1 MTIYLVIF
9 KPFRERNKNY
19 LEILNESCILFSA
32 FMLFGFSNLN
42 PNEVSQV
49 KFAWTFCGILFFNVG
64 VNVVKGLIDSFLKIS
79 RIIREKILKKLIERR
94 AI

>member
-9 KPFRERNKNY
+9 KPFKERNKNY
-19 LEILNESCILFSA
+19 LEIFNESCILLSA

-42 PNEVSQV
+42 SNQVSQV
-49 KFAWTFCGILFFNVG
+49 KFAWAFCAILFFNV
-64 VNVVKGLIDSFLKIS
+64 VANVLKGLIDSFIKIS
-79 RIIREKILKKLIERR
+79 RIIREKILKKLMERR